1 MIGYDDHNH
10 DNIDL
15 PFVSDEKL
23 IGKWE
28 SVAFVSEKEDFSPK
42 NKHYDLYL
50 RTIEVFPD
58 GRSIQT
64 YMDSE
69 WHDK

>member
-28 SVAFVSEKEDFSPK
+28 SVAFVSEKEDFLLKTSMM
-42 NKHYDLYL
+42 
-50 RTIEVFPD
+50 IC
-58 GRSIQT
+58 I
-64 YMDSE
+64 
-69 WHDK
+69 